1 MRGESR
7 DKKTTPSFLLITQLR
22 CQYAKYYH
30 FRPQSHPGGFEDDCN
45 YNGKAGFWGGSWN
58 NSHGG
63 GKGPTNKH
71 KKKAAEEKPE
81 AAAVKEEAKS
91 SA

>member
-1 MRGESR
+1 MHEWY
-7 DKKTTPSFLLITQLR
+7 
-22 CQYAKYYH
+22 CH
-30 FRPQSHPGGFEDDCN
+30 FRPQSHPGGFENDWSHDS
-45 YNGKAGFWGGSWN
+45 KAGFWGGSWN

-63 GKGPTNKH
+63 GKGPTNKP
-71 KKKAAEEKPE
+71 KKKVAEGKPE